1 MVLHLRG
8 YLPLG
13 VFLTAGITEP
23 YNGLVGRDDLQRSAA
38 PTAINCTSFALIK
51 AWRRP
56 TTLPQR
62 GAHSD
67 GVELPIPFLQELPVL
82 RAPCAQCRTGTA
94 DGPGSVPV
102 QGPGARS
109 EREFEAKLSI
119 SAEVLHSLPWKQA
132 LLRDC
137 LKGRQIF

>member
-38 PTAINCTSFALIK
+38 PTVTTAPHLGLT
-51 AWRRP
+51 WRRP